1 MGCTMQL
8 AVLDELVSR
17 YGCDGVEYDFAC
29 APGGG
34 AAGARLFLGVDVK
47 VILTHPCIFV
57 V

>member
-47 VILTHPCIFV
+47 VILTRPCIFV
-57 V
+57 L